1 MKARNMLI
9 TFFTVLLCCYG
20 NMAFSDDT
28 PEGSAKAA
36 VSGTTVNIN
45 EADAETLASVL
56 DGIGLRRAN
65 DIVAYREAHG
75 LFYSAEELS
84 AVRGI
89 GRATVEKN
97 TGKITVK

>member
-1 MKARNMLI
+1 MKVRNLFI

-20 NMAFSDDT
+20 NMAFSDNSA
-28 PEGSAKAA
+28 EGSAKVA
-36 VSGTTVNIN
+36 VTTVNIN
-45 EADAETLASVL
+45 EADAETLAAVL

-65 DIVAYREAHG
+65 DIIAYREAHG

-89 GRATVEKN
+89 GMTTVEKN
-97 TGKITVK
+97 AGKIVID